1 MSLEQLA
8 VAKDRKDKLLS
19 RVHKK
24 RIELDFRDR
33 SPHSDNAIHCC
44 RHCAGL
50 FSEKVGS
57 RRCCR
62 EPTSFVFL
70 GQGLSVLP
78 SLFGSHPAQWRSA
91 TRCQCSRAHPQH
103 HCRSRLFFGISSS
116 PPAKFTAVLL
126 QEPGSVFFDA

>member
-1 MSLEQLA
+1 M
-8 VAKDRKDKLLS
+8 AKDRKDKLLS

-57 RRCCR
+57 RRAVGR
-62 EPTSFVFL
+62 HLL
-70 GQGLSVLP
+70 GHVLSL
-78 SLFGSHPAQWRSA
+78 H
-91 TRCQCSRAHPQH
+91 T
-103 HCRSRLFFGISSS
+103 
-116 PPAKFTAVLL
+116 PPAVR
-126 QEPGSVFFDA
+126 

>member
-19 RVHKK
+19 RVLKK

-50 FSEKVGS
+50 FSEKVCKKVGS
-57 RRCCR
+57 RRDI
-62 EPTSFVFL
+62 FWFGDL
-70 GQGLSVLP
+70 GTKG
-78 SLFGSHPAQWRSA
+78 FF
-91 TRCQCSRAHPQH
+91 
-103 HCRSRLFFGISSS
+103 RL
-116 PPAKFTAVLL
+116 
-126 QEPGSVFFDA
+126 

>member
-1 MSLEQLA
+1 MSAHDVDAQTYLHVILFISRPPLLWDQIMSLEQLA

-50 FSEKVGS
+50 FSEKVGFALPPPPPWFA
-57 RRCCR
+57 
-62 EPTSFVFL
+62 PTDIDVKQPQISFVL
-70 GQGLSVLP
+70 CSAR
-78 SLFGSHPAQWRSA
+78 GS
-91 TRCQCSRAHPQH
+91 
-103 HCRSRLFFGISSS
+103 I
-116 PPAKFTAVLL
+116 
-126 QEPGSVFFDA
+126 

>member
-19 RVHKK
+19 RVLKK

-50 FSEKVGS
+50 FSEKVCKRLARAEISFDFGTWDKRFLS
-57 RRCCR
+57 SVIYPARCS
-62 EPTSFVFL
+62 T
-70 GQGLSVLP
+70 Q
-78 SLFGSHPAQWRSA
+78 
-91 TRCQCSRAHPQH
+91 
-103 HCRSRLFFGISSS
+103 
-116 PPAKFTAVLL
+116 
-126 QEPGSVFFDA
+126 